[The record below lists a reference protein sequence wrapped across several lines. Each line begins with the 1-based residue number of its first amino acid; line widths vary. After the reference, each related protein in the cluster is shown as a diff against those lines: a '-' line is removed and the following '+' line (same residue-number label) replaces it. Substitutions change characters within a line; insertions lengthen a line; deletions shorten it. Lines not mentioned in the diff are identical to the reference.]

1 MLNPI
6 SEVGNA
12 HTIDVAVNDA
22 ASTRFARGVLASD
35 SMPAEFLGVQR
46 PREKRRVITIIPPT
60 PRPYRN
66 HSPTEGD
73 DHLRDLWV
81 RAVTPSYVGEY
92 ERAAEPVLYVI
103 GGEIEPLGGV
113 VDEMV

>member
-1 MLNPI
+1 
-6 SEVGNA
+6 
-12 HTIDVAVNDA
+12 
-22 ASTRFARGVLASD
+22 
-35 SMPAEFLGVQR
+35 
-46 PREKRRVITIIPPT
+46 
-60 PRPYRN
+60 
-66 HSPTEGD
+66 PTEGD